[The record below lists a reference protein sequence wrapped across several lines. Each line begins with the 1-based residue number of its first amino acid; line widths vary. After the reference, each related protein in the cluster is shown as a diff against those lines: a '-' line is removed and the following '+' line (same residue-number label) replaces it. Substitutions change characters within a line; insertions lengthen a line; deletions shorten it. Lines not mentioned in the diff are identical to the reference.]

1 MDEKELRKII
11 RQGEGLTIE
20 FKRAKSALPENLF
33 ESVVAFLN
41 RNGGH
46 VILGV
51 TDDKK
56 IEGVDPNCV
65 EKLCKQIANL
75 SNNPEKL
82 DPQNLIDPQVVDYKG
97 KKLIYFF
104 VPASSQVHKTG
115 KKIFDRSVDGD
126 FLVKTQN
133 AISAMYLRKSNSY
146 TENTVYPGLREIDI
160 KRGMLKKVKD
170 IIRSIRSNHPWL
182 KLNKEEFFKAAGLI
196 RYDPTIGA
204 SGYTLAALMLFGTD
218 EAISSYLPYYKIEAI
233 VRKQDLMRYD
243 DRLTVTCNL
252 IDGYELLNGF
262 IEKHL
267 PDKFYLDGKVRVSLR
282 DKIFREVIAN
292 MLIHREYM
300 NPIPTTLV
308 IYKDKLVTNNANN
321 PFAYEKITSQ
331 LCSYPKNPHIAT
343 MFAQMGYAE
352 YLGTGIRKVSDFCE
366 IYSGMKPKFVDNDIF
381 ITEIPLTDHVP
392 GKEIF
397 GTLSGTLNGTLSGT
411 LNGGLIKNIRETL
424 NASQAR
430 VYDFIVNN
438 PGCMGK
444 DVTVTLDMPRD
455 TFNKVIRFLFEKKI
469 VERRGSKKIGG
480 YWVKKE
486 TTSTES

>member
-11 RQGEGLTIE
+11 RQGEGLTVE

-321 PFAYEKITSQ
+321 LFAYEKITSQ